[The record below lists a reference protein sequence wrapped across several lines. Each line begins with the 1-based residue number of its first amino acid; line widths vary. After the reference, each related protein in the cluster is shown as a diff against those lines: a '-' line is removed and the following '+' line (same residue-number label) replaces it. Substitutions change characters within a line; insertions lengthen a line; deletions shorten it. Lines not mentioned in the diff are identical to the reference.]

1 MRPTITVLLLAML
14 LSACGPMRNLQ
25 KVETRIPCLG
35 SVGKIST
42 TLFTKDFEKA
52 GEPSLDT
59 PLEVSLNV
67 FDFSQST
74 LSKYR
79 KFKERQ
85 GGKTMEYAEDSTQL
99 AVSKYYKLKVSDL
112 VGLKA
117 QLNAAKNLTL
127 KEYLQ
132 DDPELGILT
141 GISFV
146 ARGDLDSKLQT
157 AHHFYLKESRGTLVL
172 EVHNG
177 KQFSTIEMAGLQVFD
192 FETSQLCWKRN
203 NRGKLEIAAITGSGS
218 RCPGDT
224 EKDPNKLDST
234 KNYLKL

>member
-1 MRPTITVLLLAML
+1 MRPTITVLLLALL

-35 SVGKIST
+35 SVGKSST
-42 TLFTKDFEKA
+42 TLFTKDFQKA

-85 GGKTMEYAEDSTQL
+85 GVKATDSLKNSTQ
-99 AVSKYYKLKVSDL
+99 AANSKYYKLRVSDL

-132 DDPELGILT
+132 DDSDLEVLT

-146 ARGDLDSKLQT
+146 AKGGLDSKLRT

-172 EVHNG
+172 EAHNG
-177 KQFSTIEMAGLQVFD
+177 KQFSTIEMAGLEIFD

-203 NRGKLEIAAITGSGS
+203 HRGKLEIATITDSGS